1 MDRFDTDDRKEAML
15 AALEYSLG
23 NVKQACDKMKGARQ
37 THYNWIEQDEYYRQ
51 RVEEIREMRL
61 DFAESELMK
70 LIKEGNVAAT
80 IFFLKTQ
87 GKKRGYVERQE
98 VTGAEGAPIIEI
110 IGNI

>member
-15 AALEYSLG
+15 AA
-23 NVKQACDKMKGARQ
+23 
-37 THYNWIEQDEYYRQ
+37 
-51 RVEEIREMRL
+51 
-61 DFAESELMK
+61 FAESELMK